1 MKKTANNGIICLEG
15 ISMEKFQLKCTNG
28 ILLVYEDRVVISR
41 KTAVGFMT
49 QGLTGDKNFFY
60 KDLSSVE
67 YKKPSLWA
75 NGYIKFMTAGTKE
88 TNQNVGFLG
97 STRLEAAKDANS
109 LILRAFNKEIPQ
121 KSEEI
126 YNYIIKRIEECKVNH
141 VNNNFSQADEILK
154 FKRLLDDGIITKEE
168 FDKKKQELLK

>member
-1 MKKTANNGIICLEG
+1 
-15 ISMEKFQLKCTNG
+15 MEKFQLKCTNG

-126 YNYIIKRIEECKVNH
+126 YNYIIKRIEECKVNN

-154 FKRLLDDGIITKEE
+154 FKRLLDDGIITQEE